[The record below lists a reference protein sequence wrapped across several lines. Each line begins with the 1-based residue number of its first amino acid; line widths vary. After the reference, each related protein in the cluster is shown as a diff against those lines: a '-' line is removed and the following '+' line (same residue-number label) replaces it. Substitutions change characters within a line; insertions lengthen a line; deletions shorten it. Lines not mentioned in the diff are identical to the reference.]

1 VGTRPRARSR
11 GRTQRCGAT
20 EGVGLALLQ
29 VRNGCVVLCELC
41 GLVVVGVESGK
52 CVTRVGWAV
61 FQFAKRMPVYVA
73 VVMWYPV
80 LMFSFVDT
88 CTGFVSAVWCG
99 SSVIV
104 SAMYYAH
111 ERMQSM
117 SDVLID
123 VVYRLR
129 AVFRRTGQH

>member
-1 VGTRPRARSR
+1 VVLW
-11 GRTQRCGAT
+11 C
-20 EGVGLALLQ
+20 
-29 VRNGCVVLCELC
+29 CVV
-41 GLVVVGVESGK
+41 LVVVGVESGK

-61 FQFAKRMPVYVA
+61 IQFGLRMPVYVA

-80 LMFSFVDT
+80 LMFSCVDT
-88 CTGFVSAVWCG
+88 CTGFVSVVWCG

-104 SAMYYAH
+104 SAIYYAH
-111 ERMQSM
+111 ERTQLM

-129 AVFRRTGQH
+129 AVFRRTGQHWHQYGE